1 MAPTNKAAW
10 TTAEKAY
17 PLEIKEAEYTAPVD
31 NEIVVKVHAI
41 ALNPVDFARQAM
53 GSKLFPWTKYPTV
66 FGTDIAGEVVEVG
79 SQAAGS
85 YKVGDRVVG
94 LGNGLESNRP
104 SDGAFQEY
112 VVLRGD
118 LAAHIPESVSYE
130 KAAVIPL
137 GIATAASGL
146 FTDDQLK
153 LDLPTSPAKPTKDEW
168 VLLWSGASSVGSNAI
183 QLAVAAGYH
192 VITTC
197 SPKNFEFVKS
207 LGAEYAFDYN
217 SPTVVSDIVETL
229 KGKKS
234 AGAYAIGFVAAKP
247 VIEIMSQITEGSK
260 YVAASNMPPSDLPE
274 GVTSK
279 MVFGSALKNSPL
291 GAHIFNEFV
300 TKGLVNGNYK
310 TAPEPKIVGQGL
322 ESIQQ
327 GLDTLK
333 AGGLSATKLVV
344 TL

>member
-10 TTAEKAY
+10 TVAEKAY
-17 PLEIKEAEYTAPVD
+17 PLEVKEAEYTQPVD

-53 GSKLFPWTKYPTV
+53 GSKLFPWTKYPTI
-66 FGTDIAGEVVEVG
+66 FGTDVAGEVVEVG
-79 SQAAGS
+79 SQVAGS

-118 LAAHIPESVSYE
+118 LAAHIPENVTYDM
-130 KAAVIPL
+130 AAVIPL

-153 LDLPTSPAKPTKDEW
+153 LDLPTSPAKPKKDEW

-197 SPKNFEFVKS
+197 SPKNFDFVKS
-207 LGAEYAFDYN
+207 LGADYAFDYN
-217 SPTVVSDIVETL
+217 SPTVVSDIVDVF

-279 MVFGSALKNSPL
+279 MVFGSALKNSSL
-291 GAHIFNEFV
+291 GGHIFNEFV

-310 TAPEPKIVGQGL
+310 TAPEPKIVGKGL

>member
-17 PLEIKEAEYTAPVD
+17 PLEVKEAEYTQPAD

-53 GSKLFPWTKYPTV
+53 GAKLFSWTIYPTV
-66 FGTDIAGEVVEVG
+66 FGTDVAGEVVEVG

-94 LGNGLESNRP
+94 LGNGLDSNRP
-104 SDGAFQEY
+104 ADGAFQEY

-118 LAAHIPESVSYE
+118 LTAHIPDNVPYE

-146 FTDDQLK
+146 FADDQLK
-153 LDLPTSPAKPTKDEW
+153 LDLPTSPAKPTKDKW
-168 VLLWSGASSVGSNAI
+168 VLIWSGASSVGSNAI
-183 QLAVAAGYH
+183 QMAVAAGYH

-197 SPKNFEFVKS
+197 SPKNFDFVKR
-207 LGAEYAFDYN
+207 LGADYAFDYN
-217 SPTVVSDIVETL
+217 SPTVVSDIVEAF

-247 VIEIMSQITEGSK
+247 VIEIMSQITDGSK
-260 YVAASNMPPSDLPE
+260 HVAASNMPPSDLPE

-279 MVFGSALKNSPL
+279 MVFGSSLKNTSL

-300 TKGLVNGNYK
+300 PKGLVNGNFK

-327 GLDTLK
+327 GLDALK

>member
-1 MAPTNKAAW
+1 
-10 TTAEKAY
+10 
-17 PLEIKEAEYTAPVD
+17 
-31 NEIVVKVHAI
+31 
-41 ALNPVDFARQAM
+41 M
-53 GSKLFPWTKYPTV
+53 GSKLFPWTKYPTI
-66 FGTDIAGEVVEVG
+66 FGTDVAGEVVEVG
-79 SQAAGS
+79 SQAASS
-85 YKVGDRVVG
+85 YRVGDRVVG

-104 SDGAFQEY
+104 SEGAFQEY
-112 VVLRGD
+112 VVLRAD
-118 LAAHIPESVSYE
+118 LAAHIPDDLPYE

-153 LDLPTSPAKPTKDEW
+153 LDLPTSPAKPKKDEW

-183 QLAVAAGYH
+183 QLAVAAGYR

-197 SPKNFEFVKS
+197 SPKNFDFVKS
-207 LGAEYAFDYN
+207 LGADYAFDCK
-217 SPTVVSDIVETL
+217 SPTVVSEIVEAF

-234 AGAYAIGFVAAKP
+234 AGAYAIGFVAANF
-247 VIEIMSQITEGSK
+247 VIEIMSQITEGNK
-260 YVAASNMPPSDLPE
+260 YVAASNMPPSELPD
-274 GVTSK
+274 VVISK
-279 MVFGSALKNSPL
+279 MVFGSSLKNSPL
-291 GAHIFNEFV
+291 GGHIFNEFV
-300 TKGLVNGNYK
+300 TKGLLNGNYR
-310 TAPEPKIVGQGL
+310 TAPEPKIIGQGL